1 LGKKNNPKVAEAVAT
16 GEMSL
21 KAAKKLTATKQKSG
35 ARETKVAAK
44 RATEPKKTGNASV
57 PIPMTLKGAYD
68 VLKRAYDN
76 ASKKK
81 PDAKETEIVLKRI
94 EGLIAKFWNLL
105 EETAE

>member
-1 LGKKNNPKVAEAVAT
+1 MEQAVKET
-16 GEMSL
+16 RV
-21 KAAKKLTATKQKSG
+21 AAKKATETTKSG
-35 ARETKVAAK
+35 K
-44 RATEPKKTGNASV
+44 ASV

-81 PDAKETEIVLKRI
+81 PDAKETEIVLKQI